1 MGGITNSRSTAHA
14 YFPLSLHRKTNSSS
28 DHPAESRTLTGK
40 PVTRPLD
47 TIQEALPNQ
56 SFQMQQK
63 NGLITI
69 SIPKK
74 RRQNSN
80 GSQVSVDLQK
90 TTSQPG
96 MTITTTTTITQNP
109 APVQAKAETGL
120 RRKWVVQE
128 TEEAKQPTQP
138 TRVVTRSKQTTNS
151 IAA

>member
-1 MGGITNSRSTAHA
+1 
-14 YFPLSLHRKTNSSS
+14 
-28 DHPAESRTLTGK
+28 
-40 PVTRPLD
+40 
-47 TIQEALPNQ
+47 
-56 SFQMQQK
+56 MQQK

-90 TTSQPG
+90 TTSQPA

-109 APVQAKAETGL
+109 GPALAKAETGV

-128 TEEAKQPTQP
+128 TEEAKQPAQP

-151 IAA
+151 FAQ